1 MFLRS
6 KNAGKKGI
14 LVNILLEKIFS
25 QKKMQKRA
33 FLASIF

>member
-1 MFLRS
+1 MFLRP

-14 LVNILLEKIFS
+14 LVNILLEKICS
-25 QKKMQKRA
+25 KNKMQKRE